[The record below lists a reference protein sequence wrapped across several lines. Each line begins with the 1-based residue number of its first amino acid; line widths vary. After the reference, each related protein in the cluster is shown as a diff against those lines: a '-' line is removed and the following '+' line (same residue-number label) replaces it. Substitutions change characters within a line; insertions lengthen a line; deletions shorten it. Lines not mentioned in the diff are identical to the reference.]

1 MDATTALA
9 PHDGIGI
16 LTLSHVVFG
25 AATRRSGTAS
35 NDNVGTSWDFK
46 LQKKNTGQLQ
56 QVTYPTT
63 LVVDMTARLCDRD
76 LSYKRKGAGDV
87 RNAKIYWDGRKKG
100 ENQKHQ
106 ETRPSSS

>member
-46 LQKKNTGQLQ
+46 LQKKNNLKTEQRLKVYIKFSNGKKII
-56 QVTYPTT
+56 T
-63 LVVDMTARLCDRD
+63 LSSAHFL
-76 LSYKRKGAGDV
+76 RKLV
-87 RNAKIYWDGRKKG
+87 MSFVMPFVG
-100 ENQKHQ
+100 E
-106 ETRPSSS
+106 E